1 MKIRIK
7 KSERYRGYQI
17 GFDAD
22 EEAMTVENPGG
33 KQVAHLVLEDF
44 LDRLGAVKH
53 EFKRKYPRLEL
64 GTHIKYRDS
73 EGRLCEAIASSIG
86 GGGLFVDQFSPPPTG
101 TPVHLEIN
109 LPASGS
115 VIRAE
120 SKVVWVRKNPVE
132 KVAYPGMGLQFT
144 LIAENDRKAI
154 LQFIQKFNQQ
164 RTFHEP

>member
-1 MKIRIK
+1 MKFRIK

-17 GFDAD
+17 GFDAED
-22 EEAMTVENPGG
+22 EAMTVENPEG

-53 EFKRKYPRLEL
+53 EFKRQYPRLEL
-64 GTHIKYRDS
+64 GTHVKYRDS

-86 GGGLFVDQFSPPPTG
+86 GGGLFVDQFSPPPAG

-120 SKVVWVRKNPVE
+120 SKVAWVRKSLVE

-144 LIAENDRKAI
+144 SIAENDRKEI
-154 LQFIQKFNQQ
+154 IRFIQKFNQQ